1 MSDTPKA
8 PIHDLMDSSVKAMI
22 RQLSEP
28 GCDPRYFQAA
38 FDFLVKMKVDPE
50 INHKALNQ
58 IEQALTKGA
67 QKPDSTPR
75 TTEDPLTHDD
85 PTAV

>member
-8 PIHDLMDSSVKAMI
+8 PIHELMDSSVNAMI
-22 RQLSEP
+22 RQLNEP

-50 INHKALNQ
+50 INYKELNR

-67 QKPDSTPR
+67 ESPSPSTR
-75 TTEDPLTHDD
+75 TTESPLTHDD